1 MNTEMIKDPTIESA
15 FRRYFAGLE
24 APKIDLTAA
33 KAALAESVAAQKRG
47 RRKKRVTLAAVL
59 SACACVVLVVL
70 LGVFLLPALLITRY
84 ELADA
89 TPRTLSFSDFKETY
103 GQTEHFTALSRFS
116 LADNASAE
124 YTVYTVDGKE
134 VMLGADLSLVSGLQS
149 FKATVYI
156 DLSGGKYLAE
166 EMDRYQD
173 LPREADRYRYQTE
186 YLNGEYVSH
195 AVIEEKEG
203 NVYAEVSSRSA
214 EALSY
219 FMSMLTK

>member
-24 APKIDLTAA
+24 APKIDLSAA
-33 KAALAESVAAQKRG
+33 KAALAESVAAQRRS

-59 SACACVVLVVL
+59 SACACVVLAVL
-70 LGVFLLPALLITRY
+70 LGVFLLPSLLITRY
-84 ELADA
+84 ELAAA

-103 GQTEHFTALSRFS
+103 GQAEYFTALSRFS

-134 VMLGADLSLVSGLQS
+134 VMLGADLSLTSGMQS
-149 FKATVYI
+149 FKAEVYI
-156 DLSGGKYLAE
+156 DLSDGKYRAE
-166 EMDRYQD
+166 EMKRYED
-173 LPREADRYRYQTE
+173 LPHETGHYRYQTE

-195 AVIEEKEG
+195 AVIEEKG
-203 NVYAEVSSRSA
+203 VYAEVSSRS
-214 EALSY
+214 ESALSY
-219 FMSMLTK
+219 FMRMLTE